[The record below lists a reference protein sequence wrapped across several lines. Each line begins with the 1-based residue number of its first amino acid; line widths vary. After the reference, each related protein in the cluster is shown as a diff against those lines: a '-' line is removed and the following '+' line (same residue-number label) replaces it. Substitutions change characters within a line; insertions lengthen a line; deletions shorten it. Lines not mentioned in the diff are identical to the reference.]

1 MNLSSIKINV
11 NLILWIIASL
21 VFGIFIY
28 RLLFFS
34 SDSYLF
40 FIINDLLSVILL
52 VVLTL
57 YLIKILAQKKPH
69 PSALVLNI
77 GIICA
82 FIFLIILFA
91 ENILNIQFQNISA
104 KIVQQGIFENLLN
117 TFYGLMFLGISSYWF
132 ASLKE
137 LYFYKQYRRKN
148 TYFITMSVFIALSSI
163 SNLLFSGTEYE
174 FIYNTFLII
183 SIILISFNS
192 LKISWIAFI
201 SKKEKISLLILS
213 VIISALFILNLVN
226 NGKTDFNGTVLM
238 NFSPNIYQFFNLILL
253 YGGIYFVVLFFTTLF
268 HIPTA
273 EAYDRKANEVSSL
286 QYFSKLIT
294 QVLDIEE
301 LAETITDITTK
312 VSSADAA
319 WIVIKEN
326 GNRKILANKNIA
338 LVDADLINQFLLES
352 GFCENINETKICSLQ
367 KFANKSQLSEK
378 FGSIAIS
385 PLRSYNE
392 IKGFLIAARKNELIF
407 YDEDKTAINTFS
419 DYASVAIEN
428 SLLLEQS
435 IEKERLEKELDVAR
449 EIQKKILPAKNPEFE
464 NLSVTSVFIPA
475 FEVGGDYY
483 DFFEISKNK
492 FGFIIADVSGKG
504 ITAAFIMAEV
514 KGIFSSLSR
523 MIESPK
529 NILIKANEILQN
541 TLNKKS
547 FVSALYGIIDFENEV
562 VRFARAGHC
571 PALLVRGNSVETF
584 KPSGIGLGLTN
595 NTVFQNHLEEIKID
609 LEQNDTLVFYTD
621 GITEAKNKEFEDFG
635 EQRFNEILVEYSNE
649 TVDKI
654 ANEVIKDVT
663 LFSRNHSQ
671 YDDITLVILKW
682 HKKNNIVTL
691 GEPPSIDGMELKNG
705 RIQHLN

>member
-1 MNLSSIKINV
+1 MILNLSSLKINL

-21 VFGIFIY
+21 AGSIFIY
-28 RLLFFS
+28 RLLFFTN
-34 SDSYLF
+34 DSYIF
-40 FIINDLLSVILL
+40 FIINDTLTILFLL
-52 VVLTL
+52 VLTL
-57 YLIKILAQKKPH
+57 YLFKVFGKKKPH

-82 FIFLIILFA
+82 FIFLVILFA
-91 ENILNIQFQNISA
+91 ENILNIQMQNISS
-104 KIVQQGIFENLLN
+104 KLVMQGTFDNLVN

-137 LYFYKQYRRKN
+137 LYFYKQYRKNN
-148 TYFITMSVFIALSSI
+148 TYFITMAVFIGLSAI
-163 SNLLFSGTEYE
+163 SNLLFWDTEYE

-183 SIILISFNS
+183 SILLISFNS

-213 VIISALFILNLVN
+213 IIISSLFILNLVN
-226 NGKTDFNGTVLM
+226 NGKTDFNGTMLM
-238 NFSPNIYQFFNLILL
+238 NFSPSVYQFFNLILL
-253 YGGIYFVVLFFTTLF
+253 YGGIYFAVLFFTTLF

-301 LAETITDITTK
+301 LAETITDIATR
-312 VSSADAA
+312 VSNADAA
-319 WIVIKEN
+319 WIVVKDN
-326 GNRKILANKNIA
+326 GDRKILANKNIA
-338 LVDADLINQFLLES
+338 LIDADLINQFLFES
-352 GFCENINETKICSLQ
+352 GICENITETKICSLH
-367 KFANKSQLSEK
+367 KFADKTKLSEK
-378 FGSIAIS
+378 FGSLAVS

-392 IKGFLIAARKNELIF
+392 IKGYLVAARKNELIF
-407 YDEDKTAINTFS
+407 YEEDKTGINTFS

-449 EIQKKILPAKNPEFE
+449 EIQKKILPSSDPILED
-464 NLSVTSVFIPA
+464 LSISSVFIPA

-483 DFFEISKNK
+483 DFFRISENK
-492 FGFIIADVSGKG
+492 LGFIIADVSGKG
-504 ITAAFIMAEV
+504 ISAAFIMAEV

-523 MIESPK
+523 MIENPK
-529 NILIKANEILQN
+529 DILAKANEILQQ
-541 TLNKKS
+541 TLNKKN
-547 FVSALYGIIDFENEV
+547 FVSALYGIIDIEEEV

-571 PALLVRGNSVETF
+571 PAILIRDKSFETF
-584 KPSGIGLGLTN
+584 KPAGIGLGLAN
-595 NTVFQNHLEEIKID
+595 DDLFRNHLEEIKIN
-609 LEQNDTLVFYTD
+609 LKQNDTLVFYTD
-621 GITEAKNKEFEDFG
+621 GITEAKSKEFEDFG
-635 EQRFNEILVEYSNE
+635 EQRFAEILVEFSDEPVN
-649 TVDKI
+649 KI

-682 HKKNNIVTL
+682 HKKNNI
-691 GEPPSIDGMELKNG
+691 DGVKEWQNSTPQLKT
-705 RIQHLN
+705 RVL

>member
-1 MNLSSIKINV
+1 MFF
-11 NLILWIIASL
+11 L
-21 VFGIFIY
+21 V
-28 RLLFFS
+28 S
-34 SDSYLF
+34 
-40 FIINDLLSVILL
+40 DLLSLL
-52 VVLTL
+52 LLISLTL
-57 YLIKILAQKKPH
+57 YLIKILGRKNPH

-82 FIFLIILFA
+82 FIFLVILFA
-91 ENILNIQFQNISA
+91 ENILNVQIQSIS
-104 KIVQQGIFENLLN
+104 KKLVNQGIFENLVN
-117 TFYGLMFLGISSYWF
+117 TFYGLLFLGISSYWF

-137 LYFYKQYRRKN
+137 LYFYKQYRIKN
-148 TYFITMSVFIALSSI
+148 TYFIAMTLFIGLSAI
-163 SNLLFSGTEYE
+163 SNFLFRGEEYE
-174 FIYNTFLII
+174 FIYNTFFII
-183 SIILISFNS
+183 SVILISFNS
-192 LKISWIAFI
+192 IKISWIAFI

-213 VIISALFILNLVN
+213 IIISSLFILNLLN
-226 NGKTDFNGTVLM
+226 NGRTDFNGAVLM
-238 NFSPNIYQFFNLILL
+238 SFSPTVYQFFNLMLL
-253 YGGIYFVVLFFTTLF
+253 YGGIYFTVLFFTTLF

-273 EAYDRKANEVSSL
+273 EEYDRKAKEISSL

-294 QVLDIEE
+294 QVLDFEE
-301 LAETITDITTK
+301 LAETITDIATK
-312 VSSADAA
+312 VSNADAA
-319 WIVIKEN
+319 WIILNEN
-326 GNRKILANKNIA
+326 GGKKITANKNIA
-338 LVDADLINQFLLES
+338 LVDADLIDQFLLES
-352 GFCENINETKICSLQ
+352 GICHKINETKICSLQ

-392 IKGFLIAARKNELIF
+392 IKGYLIAARKNELIF

-428 SLLLEQS
+428 ALLLEQS

-492 FGFIIADVSGKG
+492 FGFVIADVSGKG
-504 ITAAFIMAEV
+504 ISAAFIMAEV

-523 MIESPK
+523 VIENPK
-529 NILIKANEILQN
+529 DILIKANEILQR
-541 TLNKKS
+541 TLNKKN
-547 FVSALYGIIDFENEV
+547 FVSALYGIIDFDTEIL
-562 VRFARAGHC
+562 RFARAGHC
-571 PALLVRGNSVETF
+571 PALLVRGGSVKTF

-595 NTVFQNHLEEIKID
+595 NELFSNNLEEVKIN
-609 LEQNDTLVFYTD
+609 LNQNDTLVFYTD
-621 GITEAKNKEFEDFG
+621 GITEAKNGNYEDFG
-635 EQRFNEILVEYSNE
+635 EQRFSDILMRYYNNSVN
-649 TVDKI
+649 KI

-663 LFSRNHSQ
+663 LFSQNHSQ

-682 HKKNNIVTL
+682 HKKNNIVSL
-691 GEPPSIDGMELKNG
+691 GEPPSLDGMELKNG

>member
-1 MNLSSIKINV
+1 LSSLKINL

-21 VFGIFIY
+21 AGSIFIY

-34 SDSYLF
+34 NDSYIF
-40 FIINDLLSVILL
+40 FIINDVLAILFLLL
-52 VVLTL
+52 LTL
-57 YLIKILAQKKPH
+57 YLFKVFGKKKPQ

-82 FIFLIILFA
+82 FIFLVILFA
-91 ENILNIQFQNISA
+91 ENILNIQLQNISS
-104 KIVQQGIFENLLN
+104 KLVKQGMFDNLVN

-137 LYFYKQYRRKN
+137 LYFYKQYRKNN
-148 TYFITMSVFIALSSI
+148 TYFITMSVFIGLTAI
-163 SNLLFSGTEYE
+163 SNLLFRETEYE
-174 FIYNTFLII
+174 FVFNTFLII
-183 SIILISFNS
+183 SIVLISFNS

-213 VIISALFILNLVN
+213 IIISSLFILNLVN
-226 NGKTDFNGTVLM
+226 NGKTDFNGTMLM
-238 NFSPNIYQFFNLILL
+238 NFSPSIYQFFNLILL
-253 YGGIYFVVLFFTTLF
+253 YGGIYFAVLFFTTLF

-301 LAETITDITTK
+301 LAETITDIATR
-312 VSSADAA
+312 VSNADAA
-319 WIVIKEN
+319 WIVVKNN
-326 GNRKILANKNIA
+326 GERKILANKNIA
-338 LVDADLINQFLLES
+338 LIDADLIDQFLFES
-352 GFCENINETKICSLQ
+352 GICENITETKICSLH
-367 KFANKSQLSEK
+367 KFADKTKLSEK
-378 FGSIAIS
+378 FGSLAVS

-392 IKGFLIAARKNELIF
+392 IKGYLIAARKNELIF
-407 YDEDKTAINTFS
+407 YEEDKTGINTFS

-449 EIQKKILPAKNPEFE
+449 EIQKKILPSSDPILED
-464 NLSVTSVFIPA
+464 LSISSVFIPA

-483 DFFEISKNK
+483 DFFHISENK
-492 FGFIIADVSGKG
+492 LGFIIADVSGKG
-504 ITAAFIMAEV
+504 ISAAFIMAEV

-523 MIESPK
+523 MIENPK
-529 NILIKANEILQN
+529 DILAKANEILQQ
-541 TLNKKS
+541 TLNKKN
-547 FVSALYGIIDFENEV
+547 FVSALYGIIDIQEEV

-571 PALLVRGNSVETF
+571 PAILVRDKSVETF
-584 KPSGIGLGLTN
+584 KPAGIGLGLAN
-595 NTVFQNHLEEIKID
+595 DDLFRNHLEEIKIN
-609 LEQNDTLVFYTD
+609 LKQNDTLVFYTD
-621 GITEAKNKEFEDFG
+621 GITEAKSKEFEDFG
-635 EQRFNEILVEYSNE
+635 EQRFAEILVEFSDEPVN
-649 TVDKI
+649 KI

-682 HKKNNIVTL
+682 HKKNNI
-691 GEPPSIDGMELKNG
+691 DGVKEWQNSTPQLKT
-705 RIQHLN
+705 RVL

>member
-1 MNLSSIKINV
+1 LNLSSIKISA
-11 NLILWIIASL
+11 NLILWVIASL
-21 VFGIFIY
+21 VGAIFIY
-28 RLLFFS
+28 RLLFFP
-34 SDSYLF
+34 SDSYAF
-40 FIINDLLSVILL
+40 FLINDLLSILL
-52 VVLTL
+52 LTFLTL
-57 YLIKILAQKKPH
+57 YLIKVFGQKKPH

-82 FIFLIILFA
+82 LIFLVILFA
-91 ENILNIQFQNISA
+91 ENILKVQIQSIGDRLVN
-104 KIVQQGIFENLLN
+104 QGMFENLIN
-117 TFYGLMFLGISSYWF
+117 SFYGLMFLGISSYWF
-132 ASLKE
+132 AALKE

-148 TYFITMSVFIALSSI
+148 SYYITMTVFIVLSSV
-163 SNLLFSGTEYE
+163 SNLLFKGEEYE
-174 FIYNTFLII
+174 FIHNTFFII

-192 LKISWIAFI
+192 IKISWIAFI

-213 VIISALFILNLVN
+213 IIISALFILNLIN
-226 NGKTDFNGTVLM
+226 NGKTDFNGTILM
-238 NFSPNIYQFFNLILL
+238 NYSPTIYQCFNLILI

-294 QVLDIEE
+294 RVLDIEE

-326 GNRKILANKNIA
+326 GDRKILANRNIA
-338 LVDADLINQFLLES
+338 LVDADLINRFLLES
-352 GFCENINETKICSLQ
+352 GICENITETKICSLQ
-367 KFANKSQLSEK
+367 KFGNKSQLSEK

-392 IKGFLIAARKNELIF
+392 IKGYLFAARKNELIF
-407 YDEDKTAINTFS
+407 YEEDKAAINTFS
-419 DYASVAIEN
+419 DYASVAMEN

-449 EIQKKILPAKNPEFE
+449 EIQKKILPASDPKFK

-504 ITAAFIMAEV
+504 ISAAFIMAEV

-529 NILIKANEILQN
+529 DILIKANEILQN

-547 FVSALYGIIDFENEV
+547 FVSALYGIIDFNDEV
-562 VRFARAGHC
+562 IRFARAGHC
-571 PALLVRGNSVETF
+571 PALLIRDNSVETF

-595 NTVFQNHLEEIKID
+595 QDLFSNHLEEIKID
-609 LEQNDTLVFYTD
+609 LKQNDTLVFYTD

-635 EQRFNEILVEYSNE
+635 ERRFAEILIEYSNE
-649 TVDKI
+649 SVNKI

-682 HKKNNIVTL
+682 HKKNNI
-691 GEPPSIDGMELKNG
+691 DGVKEWQNSTPQLKTKV
-705 RIQHLN
+705 L

>member
-1 MNLSSIKINV
+1 MNLSSIKISANFV
-11 NLILWIIASL
+11 LWIIASL
-21 VFGIFIY
+21 VCTIFIY
-28 RLLFFS
+28 RLFFFS

-40 FIINDLLSVILL
+40 FLINDLLSILL
-52 VVLTL
+52 LLVLTS
-57 YLIKILAQKKPH
+57 YLIKTLGQKKPH

-82 FIFLIILFA
+82 FIFLVILFA
-91 ENILNIQFQNISA
+91 ENILNVQIQNISDN
-104 KIVQQGIFENLLN
+104 IVKQGMIENLLN
-117 TFYGLMFLGISSYWF
+117 TYYGLMFLGISSYWF

-148 TYFITMSVFIALSSI
+148 TSFITMSVFISLSSI
-163 SNLLFSGTEYE
+163 SNLLFIGEKYE

-213 VIISALFILNLVN
+213 VIISALFILNFVN
-226 NGKTDFNGTVLM
+226 NGKTDFNGTILM
-238 NFSPNIYQFFNLILL
+238 SYSPTAYQFFNLLLL

-326 GNRKILANKNIA
+326 GDRKILANKNIA

-352 GFCENINETKICSLQ
+352 GICENITETKICSLQ

-378 FGSIAIS
+378 FGSLAIS

-392 IKGFLIAARKNELIF
+392 IKGYLIAARKNELIF
-407 YDEDKTAINTFS
+407 YEEDKTAINTFS

-449 EIQKKILPAKNPEFE
+449 EIQKKILPAKDPEFE
-464 NLSVTSVFIPA
+464 HLSITSVFIPA

-504 ITAAFIMAEV
+504 ISAAFIMAEV

-523 MIESPK
+523 MIESPRD
-529 NILIKANEILQN
+529 ILIKANEDLTANIKQ
-541 TLNKKS
+541 KK
-547 FVSALYGIIDFENEV
+547 FCKCIVWNY
-562 VRFARAGHC
+562 RFR
-571 PALLVRGNSVETF
+571 
-584 KPSGIGLGLTN
+584 K
-595 NTVFQNHLEEIKID
+595 
-609 LEQNDTLVFYTD
+609 
-621 GITEAKNKEFEDFG
+621 
-635 EQRFNEILVEYSNE
+635 
-649 TVDKI
+649 
-654 ANEVIKDVT
+654 
-663 LFSRNHSQ
+663 
-671 YDDITLVILKW
+671 
-682 HKKNNIVTL
+682 
-691 GEPPSIDGMELKNG
+691 
-705 RIQHLN
+705 